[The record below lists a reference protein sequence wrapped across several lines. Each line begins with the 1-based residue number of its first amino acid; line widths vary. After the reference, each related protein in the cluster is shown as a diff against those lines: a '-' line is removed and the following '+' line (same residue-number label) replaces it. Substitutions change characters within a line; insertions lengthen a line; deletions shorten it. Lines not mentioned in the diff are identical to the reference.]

1 MMNNN
6 KIITISGLSACG
18 KTTLLGKLRDR
29 YGAFLVPSSSSLRDK
44 NKNFQDISDS
54 LEDNIVKQKYYF
66 ELDKR
71 VSSIAQNAKNEGKLV
86 FCDRDFL
93 SALAHNYAVHQQFP
107 ETSVYPWMIKAY
119 SKALQ
124 HKELIIPDL
133 HIFLDV
139 SLNERIRRKQS
150 DPERIRD
157 NCFFDPIFSRNMET
171 FYKGALQTIPSLWVD
186 FNMDTTTEHIFSAVE
201 KIQEQKTI
209 KVENLINFI
218 KDTMHD
224 RRIDTYFRE
233 NHCR

>member
-1 MMNNN
+1 MNNN

-18 KTTLLGKLRDR
+18 KTTLLRKLRDR

-107 ETSVYPWMIKAY
+107 ETSVYLCCHDWRRRFSVGNINT
-119 SKALQ
+119 SS
-124 HKELIIPDL
+124 L
-133 HIFLDV
+133 HDIWESENYTRLRMMVNGKLDSDKNFLCR
-139 SLNERIRRKQS
+139 SCKLC
-150 DPERIRD
+150 P
-157 NCFFDPIFSRNMET
+157 
-171 FYKGALQTIPSLWVD
+171 
-186 FNMDTTTEHIFSAVE
+186 VE
-201 KIQEQKTI
+201 AQ
-209 KVENLINFI
+209 
-218 KDTMHD
+218 
-224 RRIDTYFRE
+224 
-233 NHCR
+233 